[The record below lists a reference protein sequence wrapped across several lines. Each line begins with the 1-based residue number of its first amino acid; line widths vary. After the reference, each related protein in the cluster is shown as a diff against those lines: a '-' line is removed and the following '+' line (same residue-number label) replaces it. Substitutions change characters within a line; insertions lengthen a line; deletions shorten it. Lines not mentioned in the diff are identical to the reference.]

1 MRKVLLCTAAG
12 VLALALGC
20 GKSSQSPTSPSS
32 AATGAAGAAADGST
46 LKATAPTPVSP
57 INGTQPDSLV
67 LVATKS
73 QAKYADAPLS
83 YQFQIRSGSTVVFD
97 SQVVPGLGNG
107 PDQVQYTPSA
117 ALAADTTFTWRA
129 RAAYQGAVGPWSSDA
144 TFKAPAGGYIR
155 GSELFDPLTSG
166 RTVGQLNG
174 GATLTPDGVYLP
186 EHESHVTYALPQTLT
201 AGEFSMM
208 ITGINPSQMR
218 GAKSKAFSME
228 EGFGDITTND
238 YRVTVDLRGRAYP
251 TPGQVRFRFITGD
264 AGNRVFDAG
273 PVNPGWDP
281 AKWYFWRL
289 SWNTGQAVL
298 EVREND
304 ENGPTKLRMSTGTGS
319 HDYRPTP
326 HVLYLGQPIG
336 RGGDDDA
343 TVTGITIKN
352 VWASANPRPAFP
364 K

>member
-12 VLALALGC
+12 ALALALGC
-20 GKSSQSPTSPSS
+20 GKSSQAPTSPSN
-32 AATGAAGAAADGST
+32 ATGGDSSAAADGST

-57 INGTQPDSLV
+57 VNGTQPDSLV

-73 QAKYADAPLS
+73 QGKFADVPLS
-83 YQFQIRSGSTVVFD
+83 YQFQIRSGSAVVFD
-97 SQVVPGLGNG
+97 SQVVPGVGNG
-107 PDQVQYTPSA
+107 PDQVQYTPSV
-117 ALAADTTFTWRA
+117 ALQADETFTWRV

-155 GSELFDPLTSG
+155 GNELFDPLTAG
-166 RTVGQLNG
+166 RTVGQLVG
-174 GATLTPDGVYLP
+174 GATLTADGVYLP
-186 EHESHVTYALPQTLT
+186 EHESHVTYVLQQTLT

-208 ITGINPSQMR
+208 IKGIDPAQMR
-218 GAKSKAFSME
+218 GAKSKAFSMQ

-238 YRVTVDLRGRAYP
+238 YRATIDLRGRAYAS
-251 TPGQVRFRFITGD
+251 PGQVRFRFITGD
-264 AGNRVFDAG
+264 AGDRVFDG
-273 PVNPGWDP
+273 PPVNTGWNP
-281 AKWYFWRL
+281 NQWYFWRF
-289 SWNTGQAVL
+289 SWQTGQAVL

-304 ENGPTKLRMSTGTGS
+304 ENGPTKLRISTGTGS
-319 HDYRPTP
+319 HEYRPTP

-352 VWASANPRPAFP
+352 VWASGNPRPAFP